1 MTISVSNEVE
11 DEQALA
17 ASPLRLQLVP
27 HRHTKIVHLIRH
39 GQGFHNVAGHADYS
53 QYKSFDYIDSHLTDF
68 GWHQA
73 WALNWHIKQLGSRFR
88 VDAVVVSPL
97 TRTLETAA
105 GVFGSG
111 PWREGSNSQ
120 PPLMLE
126 QTVVPG
132 KRAAHHAIAAEGCPP
147 FIAWEGC
154 REQLGKHPCDKR
166 RPMREISPSF
176 PAVDFSLLESD
187 EDNLWL
193 SADWRESHDEIRKRG
208 VEFVR
213 WLQQRPEQHIA
224 VVSHSAFLFF
234 MMSNFGRGA
243 ATSVQSE
250 LHKWYDNCEMR
261 TVVLCDEDG
270 AHNHADPLWFQ
281 GGQHSVK

>member
-11 DEQALA
+11 DEQAPA

-27 HRHTKIVHLIRH
+27 HRHTKARVTRPRLSRLQIVHLIRH
-39 GQGFHNVAGHADYS
+39 GQASMTLCWVM
-53 QYKSFDYIDSHLTDF
+53 
-68 GWHQA
+68 QA

-111 PWREGSNSQ
+111 PWREGSSSQ